1 MKVNERKL
9 MALLYAA
16 SFLLLWKIYWALIG
30 LACSGQAIAWENVLF
45 LFALLGVPLLLVPG
59 SWLAG
64 KGLKNFCSNSLHT
77 VQRKREPGNIFSAPF
92 SYLRVM
98 QT

>member
-30 LACSGQAIAWENVLF
+30 LACSGQTIAWENMLF
-45 LFALLGVPLLLVPG
+45 LFALMRAPLLLVQR
-59 SWLAG
+59 SWPAG
-64 KGLKNFCSNSLHT
+64 KGRKTSL
-77 VQRKREPGNIFSAPF
+77 Q
-92 SYLRVM
+92 
-98 QT
+98 Q